1 MSRITHVG
9 GSKLKR
15 ILLIVSSAIL
25 FVILAVVLSS
35 NYTEKRLK
43 EYLMYIPSSIES
55 FTKLEVE
62 NFKLDRLIKKSPKEL
77 IILVKW
83 DNNSAFISIKDWLLP
98 RTHDEIEIRVFSD
111 KYQYKIY
118 E

>member
-1 MSRITHVG
+1 MHVG
-9 GSKLKR
+9 GNKLKR
-15 ILLIVSSAIL
+15 ILLIAAIVTL
-25 FVILAVVLSS
+25 LVILAVVLSS
-35 NYTEKRLK
+35 KYTEARLN
-43 EYLMYIPSSIES
+43 EYLRYIPSSIES

-62 NFKLDRLIKKSPKEL
+62 NFKFDRFIKKSPKEL

-83 DNNSAFISIKDWLLP
+83 DSKSAFISIKDWLLP
-98 RTHDEIEIRVFSD
+98 RAHDEIEIRVFDD